1 MAPQSAPHRRGGTH
15 RVRDENKTNT
25 KYDDYDYK
33 LLKSTC
39 IERGIYVKDMK
50 KVEMAK
56 TLARNDIAK
65 RTAEREATVAQARQ
79 QKLLEK
85 EKQREEKRKQEEDAL
100 RKQKRL
106 AKAAMRERDESVSDD
121 TPDEDEIQQMHNM
134 MIEDDDGPAG
144 QALSEE
150 SWDSSS
156 TETTF
161 YSTNPKILPEC
172 KLRLFEWAFTEM
184 PSPTARFPPSS
195 DFDRSIPYSRTS
207 LPARSYVPGKRPL
220 PVPRNIE
227 YAPLKVH
234 TTQSQEKLFFPGLT
248 YPPGV
253 EPDYVPILSKRT
265 RHAARNG
272 ILEGVLRKA
281 TIEPATAWTD
291 RTQIQ
296 GWNARMFYSLP
307 PRNEAKKLPAVYN
320 KWFLENRKLL
330 RVEPRGNGPKVTRQQ
345 RHAQRHKNKA
355 KKLIDVLE
363 ASEHRPTAVCYLPAY
378 LDFEEDTA
386 KVDRKLQDQERT
398 LENLFF
404 IRFPGCDVPHYYF
417 WTREGG
423 WIDPTTPNP
432 QWIPSMAEFDTTG
445 DGDEVERFER
455 PRMSQKR
462 VPGVIP
468 PVRKIL
474 TRFKS
479 PYNQPPPPARSA
491 AGRTLDTV
499 VFLMEYELYT
509 YGLTMTL
516 IKYRTRWLAKGKESA
531 WKAFGQFL
539 PLLFPSGTLP
549 LVPPVDADG
558 QTSIA
563 MKLASIEM
571 IGERTQLPPLQGNE
585 PWTKDDDAYWDVEE
599 VQEEV
604 DDTAAG
610 PGDVADDLDM
620 IDPNELEALYRRGS
634 VPALSLTGTD
644 KCAAWLEHVSPS
656 FGPLTSESLSASP
669 SRDDVDT
676 IFREQ
681 WESKFLQDKQSG
693 MDVTCPFCLLGLG
706 AMTSEVSILD
716 RRTEKVV
723 ANNGVEASEAHVL
736 S

>member
-1 MAPQSAPHRRGGTH
+1 MAPQAAPHRRGGTH
-15 RVRDENKTNT
+15 RVKDEHRTNT
-25 KYDDYDYK
+25 IYDDYNYK

-56 TLARNDIAK
+56 TLARNDVVK
-65 RTAEREATVAQARQ
+65 RTAERDAMAAQARQ
-79 QKLLEK
+79 QNLLER
-85 EKQREEKRKQEEDAL
+85 EKQMEERRKQDEEAL
-100 RKQKRL
+100 KRQMRI

-134 MIEDDDGPAG
+134 MVEDDGGPAG

-161 YSTNPKILPEC
+161 YSTNPRILPEC
-172 KLRLFEWAFTEM
+172 KLRLFEWAFTKM

-195 DFDRSIPYSRTS
+195 DFDRTIPYSPTS
-207 LPARSYVPGKRPL
+207 PPARSYVPGKRPL
-220 PVPRNIE
+220 PIPRNIA
-227 YAPLKVH
+227 YAPLKIH

-253 EPDYVPILSKRT
+253 DPDYVPILSKLT

-296 GWNARMFYSLP
+296 GWNARMFFSLP
-307 PRNEAKKLPAVYN
+307 PRNESKKLPEVYN
-320 KWFLENRKLL
+320 KWFLENRRLL
-330 RVEPRGNGPKVTRQQ
+330 RVEPPGDGLKVTRQQ
-345 RHAQRHKNKA
+345 RHTQRHKNKA

-363 ASEHRPTAVCYLPAY
+363 ASEYRPTAICYLPAY
-378 LDFEEDTA
+378 LDFTEDNVE
-386 KVDRKLQDQERT
+386 VDRKLQDQVRT
-398 LENLFF
+398 LDNLFF

-417 WTREGG
+417 WTREGD
-423 WIDPTTPNP
+423 WVDPTVPNP
-432 QWIPSMAEFDTTG
+432 KWIPAMAECETT
-445 DGDEVERFER
+445 DDEDMVKRSER
-455 PRMSQKR
+455 PRLSQKR
-462 VPGVIP
+462 VPGVVP
-468 PVRKIL
+468 PVRTML
-474 TRFKS
+474 TRVKS
-479 PYNQPPPPARSA
+479 PYNQPPPPTHSG

-499 VFLMEYELYT
+499 MSLMEYELYT

-516 IKYRTRWLAKGKESA
+516 IKYRTRWLTKGKENA
-531 WKAFGQFL
+531 WKTFGQFL

-558 QTSIA
+558 ETSIA

-571 IGERTQLPPLQGNE
+571 LGDRTQLPPLQGND
-585 PWTKDDDAYWDVEE
+585 PWSKDDDAYWDVEE

-610 PGDVADDLDM
+610 QNDAADDLDM

-634 VPALSLTGTD
+634 VPALSLWGTE
-644 KCAAWLEHVSPS
+644 KCVAWLQDVSPS
-656 FGPLTSESLSASP
+656 FEPLIPDALPTSP
-669 SRDDVDT
+669 SLDAVDT
-676 IFREQ
+676 GLREE
-681 WESKFLQDKQSG
+681 WESKFLQEKQQG
-693 MDVTCPFCLLGLG
+693 MDVTCPFCVLKLGTMNTEVIKNLG
-706 AMTSEVSILD
+706 NVGL
-716 RRTEKVV
+716 
-723 ANNGVEASEAHVL
+723 
-736 S
+736 